1 MVTITLVSPRI
12 NRPENSELL
21 RLEAADQYIRASLF
35 GRTLNSDILDERFL
49 QKAPTIRRAL
59 YKPLPTIAAQII
71 EAFFLKGRYDAI
83 ISWSEQLG
91 LPLAVL
97 LKLMAS
103 RVPNVII
110 ASWISKP
117 KKAVVLKYVQSHLDR
132 LILMSSVQRDFA
144 VNVLKLPPQKVILL
158 RWPVDQ
164 KFWRPMGCKTDMICT
179 VGSEMRDFRT
189 FVLAMRGLDIKCHIA
204 AGTQRAVR
212 HSTVNAIWES
222 GPLPHNITIGGK
234 SFAELRA
241 LYARSRFVVI
251 PLLPSETDNGT
262 TSILE
267 AMAMGKA
274 VICSQTKGQ
283 GDVIQDG
290 KTGLFVPQGDP
301 KALHDAIQFLWEH
314 PGEAER
320 MGMEARK
327 YIEQHHALD
336 EFVQKVKEVVEVV
349 IDEHIGKLRGVE
361 CKPMKEDAARELSA
375 RQ

>member
-1 MVTITLVSPRI
+1 MLTITLVSPGI
-12 NRPENSELL
+12 NRPEDGELH
-21 RLEAADQYIRASLF
+21 RLEADDQYIRASLF
-35 GRTLNSDILDERFL
+35 GRALNSDILDERFL
-49 QKAPTIRRAL
+49 QSAPTIRRVL

-71 EAFFLKGRYDAI
+71 EAFLVKRRYDAI

-91 LPLAVL
+91 LPLALL

-117 KKAVVLKYVQSHLDR
+117 KKALLLKRVQSHIDR

-144 VNVLKLPPQKVILL
+144 VNVLKLPPQKVIFLK
-158 RWPVDQ
+158 WPVDQ
-164 KFWRPMGCKTDMICT
+164 KFWRPMGSRTDMICT

-212 HSTVNAIWES
+212 HSTVKAIWES
-222 GPLPHNITIGGK
+222 GPLPHNISVGAK
-234 SFAELRA
+234 SFAELRE

-251 PLLPSETDNGT
+251 PLLQSETDNGT

-274 VICSQTKGQ
+274 VICSRTKGQ

-301 KALHDAIQFLWEH
+301 KALRDAIQFLWER
-314 PGEAER
+314 PDEAER
-320 MGMEARK
+320 MGMEARE
-327 YIEQHHALD
+327 YIEQYHTLD
-336 EFVQKVKEVVEVV
+336 EFVQKVKEVVEGA
-349 IDEHIGKLRGVE
+349 IDEHTGKPRRVE
-361 CKPMKEDAARELSA
+361 CKPVREDAARELSA

>member
-12 NRPENSELL
+12 NRPENTELL
-21 RLEAADQYIRASLF
+21 RLEGADQYIRASLF
-35 GRTLNSDILDERFL
+35 GRTLNSDIVDERFL
-49 QKAPTIRRAL
+49 QQAPTIRRVL
-59 YKPLPTIAAQII
+59 YKPLQTIVAQII
-71 EAFFLKGRYDAI
+71 EAFLVKGRYDAI

-91 LPLAVL
+91 LPLALL
-97 LKLMAS
+97 LKLLAS

-117 KKAVVLKYVQSHLDR
+117 KKAVVLKYVQLHLDR

-158 RWPVDQ
+158 RWPVDE
-164 KFWRPMGCKTDMICT
+164 KFWRPMGCETDMICT

-189 FVLAMRGLDIKCHIA
+189 FVLAMRGLDITCHIA
-204 AGTQRAVR
+204 AGTQRAVK

-222 GPLPHNITIGGK
+222 GPLPQNITVGGK

-251 PLLPSETDNGT
+251 PLLSTETDNGT

-267 AMAMGKA
+267 AMSMGKT
-274 VICSQTKGQ
+274 VICSQTRGQ
-283 GDVIQDG
+283 VDVIQNG
-290 KTGLFVPQGDP
+290 KTGLLVPQGNP

-314 PGEAER
+314 PDETER
-320 MGMEARK
+320 MGNEGRRFIEAHRT
-327 YIEQHHALD
+327 LD
-336 EFVQKVKEVVEVV
+336 QFVCDVRTIVEDV
-349 IDEHIGKLRGVE
+349 IAEHKN
-361 CKPMKEDAARELSA
+361 S
-375 RQ
+375 

>member
-12 NRPENSELL
+12 NRPENAELL

-49 QKAPTIRRAL
+49 QSVPTIRRVL

-71 EAFFLKGRYDAI
+71 EAFLVKRKYDAI

-91 LPLAVL
+91 LPLALL

-103 RVPNVII
+103 RMPNVII

-158 RWPVDQ
+158 KWPVDQ
-164 KFWRPMGCKTDMICT
+164 KFWRPMGCQTDMICM

-189 FVLAMRGLDIKCHIA
+189 FVLAMRGLDITCHIA

-222 GPLPHNITIGGK
+222 GPLPHNITVGGK

-274 VICSQTKGQ
+274 VICSRTKGQ

-314 PGEAER
+314 PDEAER

-327 YIEQHHALD
+327 YIEQHHTLD
-336 EFVQKVKEVVEVV
+336 EFVQKVKEVVEVA
-349 IDEHIGKLRGVE
+349 IDEHVGKPRRVE
-361 CKPMKEDAARELSA
+361 FKPAREDAPRELSA
-375 RQ
+375 RR